1 MGTCRDDSG
10 LLHTH
15 PPPPFHPWTHS
26 RVWSSVWRGRVPPTE
41 RNSTCSCCS
50 SHLWQRHS
58 RLLCHW
64 IPHPNCCLVSWRQ
77 ASSRDDIQPWRPRR
91 DLGSTSSGLPHRG

>member
-15 PPPPFHPWTHS
+15 PPPFHTSPHS
-26 RVWSSVWRGRVPPTE
+26 RVWSSVWRRRVPPTE

-50 SHLWQRHS
+50 SHIRQHYPC
-58 RLLCHW
+58 LLCHW
-64 IPHPNCCLVSWRQ
+64 VTHPNCCLVPRGK
-77 ASSRDDIQPWRPRR
+77 ASSRDDIQPWRPWR